1 MTKVRIRRH
10 RHDRSLLRV
19 VMAAVGVIGIG
30 IVLVP
35 WTVSLTDTPPPLA
48 LASPRVKTM
57 QVDIKVK
64 QDVPP
69 TEPKESVRNPGVEI
83 SDKRRTGRDTYHTV
97 ISTGCST
104 FQDWQSYVF
113 FFHLL
118 HSGQEGPVTRI
129 ASGCS
134 EEDAQ
139 TLTEIFEKE
148 IATMAPGRFRLHLT
162 PDFSRIKRGTTFKYV
177 RDYMFFVC
185 NYYDFVRRSCDPSLA
200 IWGRLCTMILTVHQD
215 ALKIWF
221 VVLVFPSQ
229 NYFSSLLMFPIVQ

>member
-1 MTKVRIRRH
+1 MVHRNERQIQIRAPNVQQGEDDQSDVHNVGIFRSLVCPTPLINLPTMTKVRIRRH

-134 EEDAQ
+134 EEDAH
-139 TLTEIFEKE
+139 TLTDIFEKE

-177 RDYMFFVC
+177 RDYMF
-185 NYYDFVRRSCDPSLA
+185 
-200 IWGRLCTMILTVHQD
+200 
-215 ALKIWF
+215 
-221 VVLVFPSQ
+221 
-229 NYFSSLLMFPIVQ
+229 